1 MENCKEIIRTF
12 LVRHLLGLLLLVL
25 PGGIQSAAA
34 YGFRAS
40 GAAASGDSL
49 SCGTTAC
56 STEANDTVSE
66 HILDLTP
73 IGPTAPVRPIDSIK
87 TDPAGPLVP
96 QPFKPGAACSVG
108 TPEGVLSVSS
118 SGAAVYSLAFDVPN
132 GGALTPQVGLSYNSQ
147 SGGYGL
153 AGYGFGI
160 TGLSAITRGG
170 HDLFHDG
177 RLAGVTYTASD
188 NLFIDGKRLMLQSGD
203 PGQDGAVYTVEGD
216 PFTKVT
222 VHGSYGDSAVATWF
236 EVTTGSGMTYQ
247 YGNSPDSKIA
257 YKNGSGHSHVA
268 SWYVN
273 RATDRHSNYI
283 TYEYAVS
290 SLCIRPTSI
299 VYGTNSARSRGI
311 VCTVSF
317 AYQSL
322 GDNARPFAI
331 EDRQG
336 TAPSPRKSMS
346 TRPGATSRKLE
357 RLSASATVWATAAA
371 YSTQPQQVPRYTE
384 RASEAHTP

>member
-1 MENCKEIIRTF
+1 MENRKEIVMAF
-12 LVRHLLGLLLLVL
+12 LVRCLFCLLLLGL

-34 YGFRAS
+34 YGFRV
-40 GAAASGDSL
+40 GLPAATCDSL
-49 SCGTTAC
+49 SDDMSAC
-56 STEANDTVSE
+56 DAETNDTVYGYV
-66 HILDLTP
+66 LDPPP
-73 IGPTAPVRPIDSIK
+73 IDPINPFDSIK
-87 TDPAGPLVP
+87 TDPSGPQVP
-96 QPFKPGAACSVG
+96 KPFKPEADYSVG
-108 TPEGVLSVSS
+108 TPSGVLSVVS
-118 SGAAVYSLAFDVPN
+118 SGAAVYSMTFDVPN
-132 GGALTPQVGLSYNSQ
+132 GGTLTPQVGLSYNSQ

-188 NLFIDGKRLMLQSGD
+188 NFFIDGKRLILQSGTS
-203 PGQDGAVYTVEGD
+203 GQNGAVYTVEGD

-222 VHGSYGDSAVATWF
+222 VHGSYGDSAPATWF

-257 YKNGSGHSHVA
+257 YKNRSGHSRIA

-273 RATDRHSNYI
+273 RATDRYSNYI

-290 SLCIRPTSI
+290 SLCIRPTAI
-299 VYGTNSARSRGI
+299 VYGTNSAKSRGI
-311 VCTVSF
+311 VCKVSF

-322 GDNARPFAI
+322 GENARPFAI
-331 EDRQG
+331 EDLQG
-336 TAPSPRKSMS
+336 MADV
-346 TRPGATSRKLE
+346 
-357 RLSASATVWATAAA
+357 RLSSVTTA
-371 YSTQPQQVPRYTE
+371 TE
-384 RASEAHTP
+384 RSPTPGL

>member
-1 MENCKEIIRTF
+1 MENCKEIVGTF
-12 LVRHLLGLLLLVL
+12 LVRCLLAFFLLVL

-34 YGFRAS
+34 YCFRAS
-40 GAAASGDSL
+40 GTASVDSL
-49 SCGTTAC
+49 SGGTSVYGA
-56 STEANDTVSE
+56 EANDTVSG
-66 HILDLTP
+66 HILDLKP
-73 IGPTAPVRPIDSIK
+73 IGPTDPVRPIDSIK

-247 YGNSPDSKIA
+247 YGNSPDSLPDVPIQRRMTHGA
-257 YKNGSGHSHVA
+257 ILSGRQTLWARWCIGTLRWA
-268 SWYVN
+268 S
-273 RATDRHSNYI
+273 
-283 TYEYAVS
+283 
-290 SLCIRPTSI
+290 RP
-299 VYGTNSARSRGI
+299 V
-311 VCTVSF
+311 
-317 AYQSL
+317 
-322 GDNARPFAI
+322 
-331 EDRQG
+331 
-336 TAPSPRKSMS
+336 
-346 TRPGATSRKLE
+346 
-357 RLSASATVWATAAA
+357 
-371 YSTQPQQVPRYTE
+371 
-384 RASEAHTP
+384 